1 MNSITEKLT
10 GLALSAFCSLLTYEK
25 NGEREMNKRT
35 ISGLAIGAITAVI
48 ARFSYIPPVMMAATA
63 IVCWFCIYELASA
76 TGVKYNSWT
85 FLLALASAGALCF
98 FPVPDYFM
106 PIFAGIALLVSIPYF
121 LTLMKDSRRI
131 YLQDSGSFIFLTL
144 IITAQFSVFP
154 RLRELSS
161 GLHYVIIAVAECF
174 VTDVA
179 AYIVGSRWGKR
190 KLLPSVSPNK
200 TVLGSAAG
208 LGAAITFCLLYGI
221 GLHSFSAVQVSFGR
235 LLCYAVVA
243 NMLAQFGD
251 LSMSAVKRCVGIKDF
266 SNLIPG
272 HGGMLDR
279 FDSHIFV
286 LSFTYVFCCLS
297 GGFIL

>member
-1 MNSITEKLT
+1 MNFITENLT
-10 GLALSAFCSLLTYEK
+10 GLALSASCSLLTYEK
-25 NGEREMNKRT
+25 NGEKEMNKRT
-35 ISGLAIGAITAVI
+35 ISGLAIGTITAVI
-48 ARFSYIPPVMMAATA
+48 ARFSYIPPVMMTATA
-63 IVCWFCIYELASA
+63 IVCGFCIYELASA
-76 TGVKYNSWT
+76 TGVEYGSWV
-85 FLLALASAGALCF
+85 FLLALASAGALSFC
-98 FPVPDYFM
+98 PVPDYFM
-106 PIFAGIALLVSIPYF
+106 LIFAGIALLISIPYF
-121 LTLMKDSRRI
+121 FALMKYSKRI
-131 YLQDSGSFIFLTL
+131 HLQNNGAFSFLTL
-144 IITAQFSVFP
+144 VIVVQLSTLP
-154 RLRELSS
+154 RLRALSN

-243 NMLAQFGD
+243 NVLAQFGD

-286 LSFTYVFCCLS
+286 LSFTYLFCRLT